1 VRVHALVDSIEVAE
15 LAVAGGA
22 TVVQLRL
29 KGAGTAARVE
39 MGRRLRR
46 LPATLVINDDV
57 EAALGCGADG
67 VHLGQDDRGAERAAS
82 AGLILGISVASVDEA
97 EDARALGATYLGAGP
112 VWSTPTKSDTPPPI
126 GLSGL
131 AAICAAVRLPVVA
144 IGGIDAG
151 NAASCIDAGAAGVAV
166 VRAALDAAR
175 VRAAVD
181 AALQVPAAV
190 TAPAGRGR
198 RAASAP
204 TPPGR

>member
-22 TVVQLRL
+22 TVLQLRL

-46 LPATLVINDDV
+46 LPAMLVINDDV

-67 VHLGQDDRGAERAAS
+67 VHLGQDDRGAERAVR
-82 AGLILGISVASVDEA
+82 AGLIVGISVASVDEA

-112 VWSTPTKSDTPPPI
+112 VWSTPTKIDAPPPI
-126 GLSGL
+126 GLTGL
-131 AAICAAVRLPVVA
+131 AAICAAVPLPVVA

-166 VRAALDAAR
+166 VRAARDAAR

-181 AALQVPAAV
+181 AAPQVTAAV
-190 TAPAGRGR
+190 TAPAGRVR